1 MTLNKCLSVLGTVLN
16 GLLGPSCQKKT
27 LLMFHT
33 LRGVL
38 DYWVFSNTAGWI
50 TSASSSSFLGEE
62 RRLSL
67 ASLEATVFALLA
79 LYKTSL

>member
-27 LLMFHT
+27 LLMFYT

-38 DYWVFSNTAGWI
+38 DYWVFSNTS
-50 TSASSSSFLGEE
+50 TSSSFLLGEE
-62 RRLSL
+62 RWLSL
-67 ASLEATVFALLA
+67 ASLEATVFAMLA
-79 LYKTSL
+79 LYKTSP